1 MLDCCSLLTMIQE
14 EKKLHDVYYR
24 IRDMIDGED
33 EVNQKIGP
41 RYEILMGLINY
52 PTETRRDWAI
62 KQLGTLIRFILVPMF
77 TDDVNIIESH
87 TKCQISNI
95 KPKKRGKE
103 FQITLPCESSQLSCG
118 CSVEPYIRLYE
129 DTIRKICRETR
140 SESNP
145 YFSKLNELIELFFE
159 EDKDIAIEECKRL
172 GDVIISLDRPESHT
186 LVTGDDD
193 VRIVCN
199 VLEHE
204 CIHIPPV

>member
-1 MLDCCSLLTMIQE
+1 MPQEEITGYLDTNIGIRRLSEGTNFLENYRFTSLSISTYAVGEFIRTMMLDCCSLLTMIQE

-87 TKCQISNI
+87 TK
-95 KPKKRGKE
+95 
-103 FQITLPCESSQLSCG
+103 
-118 CSVEPYIRLYE
+118 
-129 DTIRKICRETR
+129 
-140 SESNP
+140 
-145 YFSKLNELIELFFE
+145 
-159 EDKDIAIEECKRL
+159 
-172 GDVIISLDRPESHT
+172 
-186 LVTGDDD
+186 
-193 VRIVCN
+193 
-199 VLEHE
+199 
-204 CIHIPPV
+204 